1 MSAVQQSGIFP
12 QFAQSTGIGGLAF
25 PSNMFNTQLDANV
38 PEVKKS
44 QSLLIMAMI
53 AGTVILGFSLYGRR

>member
-12 QFAQSTGIGGLAF
+12 QFATSTGIGGLAF
-25 PSNMFNTQLDANV
+25 PANMFNTNLDANK

-44 QSLLIMAMI
+44 QSLLITAMI